1 MTPKAATAMHPA
13 KTSVP
18 APDSQ
23 DIMLQEL
30 KDKRKPL
37 QKRFE
42 DSPNEIHLALELKII
57 DDQIAECNQQIRGD
71 RLRKVIN
78 SGSKL

>member
-1 MTPKAATAMHPA
+1 MTPQAATAMQPA

-23 DIMLQEL
+23 GVILQEL
-30 KDKRKPL
+30 KDKREPL
-37 QKRFE
+37 QRRFE
-42 DSPNEIHLALELKII
+42 NNPNEIHLALELKII

-71 RLRKVIN
+71 RT
-78 SGSKL
+78 KLK